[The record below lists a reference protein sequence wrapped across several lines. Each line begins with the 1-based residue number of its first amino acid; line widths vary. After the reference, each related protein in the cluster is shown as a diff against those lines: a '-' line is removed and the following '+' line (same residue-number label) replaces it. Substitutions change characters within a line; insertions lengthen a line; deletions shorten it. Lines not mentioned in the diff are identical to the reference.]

1 MTRPGTRPG
10 TTGENRLKQ
19 ALGRLRSRAARAE
32 APPPAPLQLQPTT
45 PLEALILERITALQA
60 DVAALQDQQRWL
72 IRLTAGGI
80 IGAILNTF
88 LA

>member
-1 MTRPGTRPG
+1 VTS
-10 TTGENRLKQ
+10 GENRLKQ
-19 ALGRLRSRAARAE
+19 ALGRLRPRAASV
-32 APPPAPLQLQPTT
+32 PPPAAAPPPLQLQPTT

>member
-1 MTRPGTRPG
+1 MTRTV
-10 TTGENRLKQ
+10 TTGENRLKKV
-19 ALGRLRSRAARAE
+19 LGRLRSRAARAGAP

>member
-1 MTRPGTRPG
+1 MTRPVTS
-10 TTGENRLKQ
+10 GENRLKQ
-19 ALGRLRSRAARAE
+19 ALGRLRSRAAVATAAA
-32 APPPAPLQLQPTT
+32 APAAPLQLQPTT

>member
-1 MTRPGTRPG
+1 VTRPVTS
-10 TTGENRLKQ
+10 GENRLRK
-19 ALGRLRSRAARAE
+19 ALGRLRPRAAAAAPA
-32 APPPAPLQLQPTT
+32 APPPLQLQPTT